1 MEKSNKIYLGII
13 LVCTVLVI
21 GLCVYAIATHK
32 EEKLTDALKFKKE
45 YESLNEVVNENNEKQ
60 YMEIF
65 IDEENPIVYKTGQE
79 IVEIMK
85 NEDAIIYFGFAACPW
100 CRNAVPV
107 LLDAAKELNVD
118 KIYYVDILDIRD
130 TYKFSGSIEPE
141 QTKKGTDAYYNI
153 LKILDKKLDKF
164 YVKDEAGNMYDTGVK
179 RLYAPT
185 VVGVKDG
192 KVVGIHVATVES
204 QTNPYEVLSDK
215 QKDELKSV
223 YKKIIEDVNKKENS
237 KCTDKKTC

>member
-1 MEKSNKIYLGII
+1 M
-13 LVCTVLVI
+13 
-21 GLCVYAIATHK
+21 
-32 EEKLTDALKFKKE
+32 
-45 YESLNEVVNENNEKQ
+45 
-60 YMEIF
+60 
-65 IDEENPIVYKTGQE
+65 
-79 IVEIMK
+79 
-85 NEDAIIYFGFAACPW
+85 
-100 CRNAVPV
+100 PV

-185 VVGVKDG
+185 LVAVSKGNVKG
-192 KVVGIHVATVES
+192 FHASTVES
-204 QTNPYEVLSDK
+204 QKDPYSALNDE
-215 QKDELKSV
+215 QKKELKNT
-223 YKKIIEDVNKKENS
+223 YKTVINS
-237 KCTDKKTC
+237 IKDLKACKDDKAC

>member
-60 YMEIF
+60 YMEIS
-65 IDEENPIVYKTGQE
+65 IDEENPIVYKSGQE

-85 NEDAIIYFGFAACPW
+85 NEDAIIYFGFASCPW

-107 LLDAAKELNVD
+107 LLEAAKELNVD
-118 KIYYVDILDIRD
+118 KIYYVDILDMRD

-141 QTKKGTDAYYNI
+141 QTKKGTDAYYDI

-164 YVKDEAGNMYDTGVK
+164 YVTDEAGNMYDTGVK

-185 VVGVKDG
+185 LVAVSKRNVKG
-192 KVVGIHVATVES
+192 FHASTVES
-204 QTNPYEVLSDK
+204 QKDPYSALNDE
-215 QKDELKSV
+215 QKKELKST
-223 YKKIIEDVNKKENS
+223 YKTVINS
-237 KCTDKKTC
+237 IKDLNACKDDKAC